1 MGNKFTMAIG
11 PIPEAHV
18 RIYKNIIQ
26 IQSPVTRV
34 QMLETLL
41 AGQEYVATAKQAG
54 LYGPILAYMASIRR
68 GDSSLLPGENSSNR
82 ASPGENSSNRA
93 SPGENASNSQAG
105 NNQPSLRQQR
115 QSDSSENRLATGR
128 GDTSAHTKAIS
139 FFSQCLQIL
148 GLEEEVALNEQ
159 ALKAA
164 YKKAS
169 MKAHPDKGGS
179 EEAFDTV
186 TRAYAYLGEI
196 LRRVRGGR
204 NEMINIAE
212 ESPARLTATREEKS
226 ESWKMVE
233 PVKLNP
239 KNLNIDTFNKVFE
252 ETKLPDPDGDGYGD
266 WLKDPEGGT
275 NGSNGSNGSSNKF
288 NGKFNRSVFNEAFE
302 SEIKTRAQGLGNRH
316 AIINRQPEALTMAPH
331 LGIELGRDR
340 PEDYTGANLNGLK
353 FTDLKKAYTSESTF
367 SHQVADVRV
376 SSRSFDSAATE
387 RKAVPTPLSASEM
400 NMIAEGERH
409 MAQRQTRQAVRISEE
424 DKRITEH
431 FQRMQRYVITNQ

>member
-68 GDSSLLPGENSSNR
+68 GDSAFLPGENGSNR
-82 ASPGENSSNRA
+82 VSPGENGSS
-93 SPGENASNSQAG
+93 SQAG
-105 NNQPSLRQQR
+105 NNQQPVRQQYNTG
-115 QSDSSENRLATGR
+115 SSENRLATGR

-179 EEAFDTV
+179 EEAFDAV

-204 NEMINIAE
+204 SEMVNVSE
-212 ESPARLTATREEKS
+212 ESPARLTASREEKS

-239 KNLNIDTFNKVFE
+239 KNLNMETFNKVFE
-252 ETKLPDPDGDGYGD
+252 DTRLPDPDGDGYGD
-266 WLKDPEGGT
+266 WLKNPETGT
-275 NGSNGSNGSSNKF
+275 STNKF

-302 SEIKTRAQGLGNRH
+302 SEIKARAQGNRH

-353 FTDLKKAYTSESTF
+353 FTDLKKAYTSDSTF

-387 RKAVPTPLSASEM
+387 RKAAPTPLSASEM
-400 NMIAEGERH
+400 NAIAEGERQ
-409 MAQRQTRQAVRISEE
+409 MAQRQTRQSVRISEE

>member
-1 MGNKFTMAIG
+1 MGANFSLAMG

-18 RIYKNIIQ
+18 RIYKNVLQ

-54 LYGPILAYMASIRR
+54 LYGPILAYMASVRR

-82 ASPGENSSNRA
+82 AP
-93 SPGENASNSQAG
+93 
-105 NNQPSLRQQR
+105 QR
-115 QSDSSENRLATGR
+115 GHVAENRLATGR

-179 EEAFDTV
+179 EEGFDRV

-204 NEMINIAE
+204 NEMVNVAE
-212 ESPARLTATREEKS
+212 ESPARLTASREEKS

-239 KNLNIDTFNKVFE
+239 KSLNMDTFNKVFE

-266 WLKDPEGGT
+266 WLKDAET
-275 NGSNGSNGSSNKF
+275 NTANTNKF
-288 NGKFNRSVFNEAFE
+288 TGKFNRSVFNEAFE
-302 SEIKTRAQGLGNRH
+302 SEIKTRAQGPNRH

-340 PEDYTGANLNGLK
+340 PEDFTGANLNGLK
-353 FTDLKKAYTSESTF
+353 YTDLKKAYTSDSTF

-376 SSRSFDSAATE
+376 ANRSFDSAATE
-387 RKAVPTPLSASEM
+387 RKAAPTPLSASEM
-400 NMIAEGERH
+400 NMIAEGDREL
-409 MAQRQTRQAVRISEE
+409 AQRQQRQAVRITEE
-424 DKRITEH
+424 DRRISDH
-431 FQRMQRYVITNQ
+431 FQKMQRYVITNQ